1 MVASVARLYCVVS
14 RVLTGRFGG
23 FLDGKVCSIL
33 AVVPNTDPKITLC
46 LSKQVTYQLF
56 IDV

>member
-1 MVASVARLYCVVS
+1 MVSSVARLYCVVS

-23 FLDGKVCSIL
+23 WLDGKVCSIL

-46 LSKQVTYQLF
+46 QIVCLNR
-56 IDV
+56 